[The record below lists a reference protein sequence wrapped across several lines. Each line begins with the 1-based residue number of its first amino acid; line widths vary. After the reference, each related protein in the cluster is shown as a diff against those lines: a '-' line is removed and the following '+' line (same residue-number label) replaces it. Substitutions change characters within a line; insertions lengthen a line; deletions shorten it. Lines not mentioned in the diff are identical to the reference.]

1 MDVLVAVLEMLALL
15 GRNLLTP
22 TKRTNNKCIQKPRDF
37 MTLTVYNTATRRKEA
52 FQSLESDTV
61 KMYVCGPT
69 VYNLVHIGNA
79 RPVVVFDTLFRL
91 LKTLYSNVIY
101 ARNITDIDDKIMK
114 AARENQ
120 EPIEVLTQRFAAAY
134 DQDMAALNNLP
145 PTIVPYA
152 TQHLDQMIGMIAK
165 LVEQG
170 HAYEAAGH
178 VLFDVK
184 SMPDYGKLSN
194 RALEDM
200 LDGARVEVA
209 EYKKY
214 AGDFVLWKPSSD
226 EEPGWDSPWGRGR
239 PGWHLE
245 CSAMIETHLGDTIDI
260 HGGGRDLI
268 FPHHENELAQSRCAH
283 GGKDYVRY
291 WMHNGYV
298 NIDGEKMSK
307 SLGNF
312 RTVRELLEQYNGEVI
327 RFALLSAQYRSEL
340 SFSKDLLDQSKASLD
355 SLYGALRKVGDV
367 AADAGIDI
375 SDTAAYQ
382 ALLDDLN
389 TPLAISEMYQLAKQL
404 NKAQSASAPELKAQL
419 LAIGNLL
426 GILQS
431 NADAWFTQR
440 DGSDTQWIDD
450 LVAERQQAKLDKD
463 YGRADAIRQDLQ
475 AQGIVL
481 EDSRDGTTWR
491 REG

>member
-1 MDVLVAVLEMLALL
+1 MT
-15 GRNLLTP
+15 NQQLT
-22 TKRTNNKCIQKPRDF
+22 I
-37 MTLTVYNTATRRKEA
+37 YNTATRKKAIFEP
-52 FQSLESDTV
+52 LEPNRV

-69 VYNLVHIGNA
+69 VYNYVHIGNA
-79 RPVVVFDTLFRL
+79 RPVVVFDVLFRV
-91 LKTLYSNVIY
+91 LKTLYPDVIY

-114 AARENQ
+114 AAKENG
-120 EPIEVLTQRFAAAY
+120 EPIEALTRRYATEF
-134 DQDMAALNNLP
+134 DKDMVALNALP

-152 TQHLDQMIGMIAK
+152 TQHLEPMIQMVAR
-165 LVEQG
+165 LVDQG
-170 HAYEAAGH
+170 HAYAAEGH

-200 LDGARVEVA
+200 LEGARVEVA

-214 AGDFVLWKPSSD
+214 AGDFVLWKPSAD
-226 EEPGWDSPWGRGR
+226 DEPGWDSPWGRGR

-245 CSAMIETHLGDTIDI
+245 CSAMIEKHLGDTIDI

-291 WMHNGYV
+291 WMHNGYI

-312 RTVRELLEQYNGEVI
+312 RTVRELLEQYHGEVI

-340 SFSKDLLDQSKASLD
+340 GFSKDLLDQSKASLD
-355 SLYGALRKVGDV
+355 AIYGALRKVGQIEPDSSV
-367 AADAGIDI
+367 DI
-375 SDTAAYQ
+375 AQTPAYR

-389 TPLAISEMYQLAKQL
+389 TPLAISEMHQLVKQL
-404 NKAQSASAPELKAQL
+404 NKAGSAKDSVPAPTIKGQL
-419 LAIGNLL
+419 QAIGDLL

-431 NADAWFTQR
+431 DPDDWFTQGE
-440 DGSDTQWIDD
+440 GSDTRWIDD
-450 LVAERQQAKLDKD
+450 LVAERQQAKLDKN
-463 YGRADAIRQDLQ
+463 YARADEIRVQLQ
-475 AQGIVL
+475 AQGIAL
-481 EDSRDGTTWR
+481 EDSRDGTVWR
-491 REG
+491 RES

>member
-1 MDVLVAVLEMLALL
+1 
-15 GRNLLTP
+15 
-22 TKRTNNKCIQKPRDF
+22 
-37 MTLTVYNTATRRKEA
+37 MTSNQPQLMIYNTATRRKEP
-52 FQSLESDTV
+52 FEPLEPDTV

-79 RPVVVFDTLFRL
+79 RPVVVFDVLFRL
-91 LKTLYSNVIY
+91 LQTIYPKVIY

-120 EPIEVLTQRFAAAY
+120 ESIQTLAERYAAEY
-134 DQDMAALNNLP
+134 QKDMAALNALE

-152 TQHLDQMIGMIAK
+152 TQHVEQMIQMVAALI
-165 LVEQG
+165 ERG
-170 HAYEAAGH
+170 HAYVAEGH
-178 VLFDVK
+178 VLFNVK

-200 LDGARVEVA
+200 LEGARVEVA
-209 EYKKY
+209 AYKKY
-214 AGDFVLWKPSSD
+214 AGDFVLWKPSTD

-283 GGKDYVRY
+283 DGKDYVRY
-291 WMHNGYV
+291 WMHNGYI

-312 RTVRELLEQYNGEVI
+312 RTVRELLEQYDGEVI

-340 SFSKDLLDQSKASLD
+340 GFSKELLDQSKAALD
-355 SLYGALRKVGDV
+355 SLYGALRKV
-367 AADAGIDI
+367 ADITADLSIDI
-375 SDTAAYQ
+375 NQAPAYQ

-389 TPLAISEMYQLAKQL
+389 SPLAISEIHQLIKQL
-404 NKAQSASAPELKAQL
+404 NKAETAQVASLKGQL
-419 LAIGNLL
+419 LKLGNLL
-426 GILQS
+426 GILQR
-431 NADAWFTQR
+431 DPELWFTEGEG
-440 DGSDTQWIDD
+440 DSQWIDD
-450 LVAERQQAKLDKD
+450 LVAERQQAKLDKN
-463 YGRADAIRQDLQ
+463 YARADEIRQQLLS
-475 AQGIVL
+475 QGIVL
-481 EDSRDGTTWR
+481 EDSRDGTVWR
-491 REG
+491 RD